1 MGYSFQMDIEQ
12 FRAYCLHLPFTT
24 EECPFGPDTLVF
36 KVKGKVFALC
46 GISDFGSVNLKCD
59 PERAITLREQYP
71 QIIPGFHMNKTHWNT
86 VELEG
91 LSHKFIQELIRHSYE
106 LVVSGLSKKDRA
118 EIALGN

>member
-1 MGYSFQMDIEQ
+1 MDIEQ